1 MQIADYQ
8 LTVYAITD
16 RTWLKPGQTLASQVE
31 QAILGGATIIQL
43 REKKAT
49 PEEFLALAR
58 EVKVITDQYGVPL
71 IINDNPETA
80 VAVDAAG
87 VHIGQSDGEAEKVRA
102 VIGPNRILGVSARTV
117 EQAKNAEL
125 AGADYLGCGAVFG
138 TTTKTDAE
146 SITKETLKD
155 VCNAVNIPV
164 VAIGGVNAD
173 NMMELQGTGIAG
185 VAVISAIFAQ
195 KDVRKAAETIRKN
208 MDCLLGKQ

>member
-125 AGADYLGCGAVFG
+125 VWRSIWHHYQNRRREHHKRDLERCVQCCKHSGSGDWRSECGQHDG
-138 TTTKTDAE
+138 TSGNRDSRCGGDFRDICTKRC
-146 SITKETLKD
+146 SQGSGNHPKKYGLLIRETM
-155 VCNAVNIPV
+155 N
-164 VAIGGVNAD
+164 
-173 NMMELQGTGIAG
+173 
-185 VAVISAIFAQ
+185 
-195 KDVRKAAETIRKN
+195 
-208 MDCLLGKQ
+208 